1 MKLSLLAQPIS
12 SEIRIES
19 KRCLRTRWNEFVTKK
34 KITHKFL
41 FLSNNVWCV
50 VREEGET
57 RTEWMWNRGKKEKL
71 KHANIMLQRVK
82 LNVKPLGEEAVS
94 TTDVIF
100 CFFSLSF
107 LVFFFKLHLLD
118 DDKFFSLTTSSC
130 SFFLHIYRIK

>member
-1 MKLSLLAQPIS
+1 MFGVLLEKRERPEQNEC
-12 SEIRIES
+12 EI
-19 KRCLRTRWNEFVTKK
+19 
-34 KITHKFL
+34 
-41 FLSNNVWCV
+41 
-50 VREEGET
+50 GE
-57 RTEWMWNRGKKEKL
+57 KKEKL

-107 LVFFFKLHLLD
+107 LGFFFKLHLLD